1 MPNGPEEF
9 EELARDIRN
18 LIRDNKRFLDRVME
32 EDFEPEAD
40 ETDSEDSLEDF
51 EEL

>member
-1 MPNGPEEF
+1 MSGKPEEF

-40 ETDSEDSLEDF
+40 EIEAEDSVEDF